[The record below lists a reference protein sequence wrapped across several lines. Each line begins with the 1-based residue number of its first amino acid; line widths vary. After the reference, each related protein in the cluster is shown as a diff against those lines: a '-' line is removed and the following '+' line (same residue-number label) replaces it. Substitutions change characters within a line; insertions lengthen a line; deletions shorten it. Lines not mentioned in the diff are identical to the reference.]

1 MKKKLIKTGNSAAL
15 VIEKSTLEALG
26 LESQSQ
32 VLVQFDGEKITM
44 QPTPTIREMLDALLQ
59 ASEKTQQLLAEIL
72 KKLEG

>member
-26 LESQSQ
+26 LEPQSQ

-44 QPTPTIREMLDALLQ
+44 QPTPTTREMLDALLQ